1 MGFPARGLPALTT
14 LLGSLLI
21 ASAPLHAA
29 PEAPAGTDTIRIGQ
43 SAALSGPLAELG
55 TELRDGADAY
65 LKWINSKGGIHGKK
79 VELVSDDDAY
89 VPERSVQ
96 NVKKQL
102 DNDKVLAFLGIM
114 GTANYWAVMPLL
126 DERKVPSVA
135 PYTGSDDLRNQSS
148 PYTFWVRASYGDE
161 AEKIVRQLTTTGVTR
176 IAVFYQ
182 NDTLGIS
189 GVDGVTKALRKR
201 NLTIA
206 AKGSFD
212 KNTLDIAPAVR
223 SITAADPQ
231 AVIMFSTYKATA
243 NFVRK
248 LKQSG
253 SSAQLFAV
261 SVVGVKAL
269 ANELGPDANGIAIS
283 QVMPYPGNAA
293 LPLVREFEAIP
304 KPLQPK
310 AGLTY
315 TTLEGFISAKV
326 LVEGLRRAGPQPT
339 REKLTTALE
348 SLRNYDA
355 GGYVIDFGP
364 GKRQGSHFAEVT
376 ILGSGGKLLH

>member
-1 MGFPARGLPALTT
+1 MGFSARGLGALTT
-14 LLGSLLI
+14 LLGGLLL
-21 ASAPLHAA
+21 ASSPLHAA
-29 PEAPAGTDTIRIGQ
+29 PAAPAANDTIRIGQ

-55 TELRDGADAY
+55 TELRDGAQAY

-79 VELVSDDDAY
+79 IELVSDDDAY
-89 VPERSVQ
+89 VPERAVN

-102 DNDKVLAFLGIM
+102 DDDKVLAFLGIM

-135 PYTGSDDLRNQSS
+135 PYTGSDDLRTQTS

-182 NDTLGIS
+182 DDTLGIS

-206 AKGSFD
+206 AKGAFD
-212 KNTLDIAPAVR
+212 KNTQDVGSAVQRIA
-223 SITAADPQ
+223 AANPQ

-243 NFVRK
+243 SFVRK

-253 SSAQLFAV
+253 SAAQLFAV
-261 SVVGVKAL
+261 SVVGVHAL
-269 ANELGPDANGIAIS
+269 TNELGPDATGIAIS

-293 LPLVREFEAIP
+293 LPLVREFEALP
-304 KPLQPK
+304 KALQPK

-348 SLRNYDA
+348 SLRNYDT
-355 GGYVIDFGP
+355 GGYTIDFGP

-376 ILGSGGKLLH
+376 IIGSGGKLMH

>member
-1 MGFPARGLPALTT
+1 MGFSARGLGALTT
-14 LLGSLLI
+14 LLGSLLF
-21 ASAPLHAA
+21 ASAPLNAA
-29 PEAPAGTDTIRIGQ
+29 PEAPADTLRIGQ
-43 SAALSGPLAELG
+43 SLALSGPLAELG
-55 TELRDGADAY
+55 TELRDGAQTY

-79 VELVSDDDAY
+79 IELVSDDDAY
-89 VPERSVQ
+89 VPERTVG
-96 NVKKQL
+96 NIKKQL
-102 DNDKVLAFLGIM
+102 EDDKLLAFLGIM
-114 GTANYWAVMPLL
+114 GTANYAAAMPVLE
-126 DERKVPSVA
+126 ERKIPSLA
-135 PYTGSDDLRNQSS
+135 PYTGSDDLRNQPSR
-148 PYTFWVRASYGDE
+148 YTFWVRASYGDE
-161 AEKIVRQLTTTGVTR
+161 AEKIVRQLTTTGITR

-182 NDTLGIS
+182 DDALGTI

-206 AKGSFD
+206 AKGAFD
-212 KNTLDIAPAVR
+212 KNTLDVGPAVR

-243 NFVRK
+243 AFVRK
-248 LKQSG
+248 LRQSG
-253 SSAQLFAV
+253 SGAQLFAV

-269 ANELGPDANGIAIS
+269 SNELGTDASGIAIS
-283 QVMPYPGNAA
+283 QVMPYPWNAA

-304 KPLQPK
+304 KALQPK

-315 TTLEGFISAKV
+315 TTFEGFIAAKV

-348 SLRNYDA
+348 SLRNYDT
-355 GGYVIDFGP
+355 GGYTIDFGP

-376 ILGSGGKLLH
+376 IVSSGGRLLR

>member
-1 MGFPARGLPALTT
+1 MGFSARGLCALTT
-14 LLGSLLI
+14 LLGSLLF

-29 PEAPAGTDTIRIGQ
+29 PEAPTATDTIRIGQ
-43 SAALSGPLAELG
+43 SLALNGPLAELG
-55 TELRDGADAY
+55 TELRDGAQAY

-79 VELVSDDDAY
+79 IELVSADDAY
-89 VPERSVQ
+89 VPERAVQ

-135 PYTGSDDLRNQSS
+135 PYTGSDDLRSQAS

-182 NDTLGIS
+182 DDTLGIS

-212 KNTLDIAPAVR
+212 KNTLDVAPAVR
-223 SITAADPQ
+223 TITAADPQ

-243 NFVRK
+243 AFVRK

-253 SSAQLFAV
+253 NAAQLFAV

-269 ANELGPDANGIAIS
+269 SSELGADATGIAIS
-283 QVMPYPGNAA
+283 QVMPYPWNAA
-293 LPLVREFEAIP
+293 LPLVREFETIP
-304 KPLQPK
+304 KALQPA

-339 REKLTTALE
+339 REKLTAALE
-348 SLRNYDA
+348 SLHNYDA
-355 GGYVIDFGP
+355 GGYTLDFGP

-376 ILGSGGKLLH
+376 IVGSGGKLMR